1 MEMHII
7 LWVCDRGN
15 AQENERAK
23 SGFIVPV
30 LLDFTNKG
38 IILAC
43 ADGVLI
49 CLVYQVRLLLMK
61 KTVCV
66 IQTVLL
72 CPGFMIFQLGPTYLL
87 SRLHDS
93 LDTFRGYLE
102 LSPPDLASGFFSCRF
117 PAAPIGA
124 SGCT

>member
-7 LWVCDRGN
+7 LWICDRGS

-49 CLVYQVRLLLMK
+49 SKGVFACQR
-61 KTVCV
+61 
-66 IQTVLL
+66 
-72 CPGFMIFQLGPTYLL
+72 
-87 SRLHDS
+87 
-93 LDTFRGYLE
+93 
-102 LSPPDLASGFFSCRF
+102 
-117 PAAPIGA
+117 
-124 SGCT
+124 